1 MILYFGERFLHSAR
15 RNQRRRAIYLKHPIE
30 KKWRKGDAVMNQK
43 MLAQKLKQRREERGI
58 TIQTLGHLM
67 QIPWPHIMYME
78 KGERPYPEEL
88 YERVLKKLDSYF
100 NPKDYL
106 RRESYACTL
115 TVAPDGSVKLPK
127 RVLETLH
134 VNPKTVAQED
144 RWMEIRNYDKRI
156 EITPPPLFDFAWTD
170 AVEDRIKRWMKKKG
184 DASA

>member
-1 MILYFGERFLHSAR
+1 
-15 RNQRRRAIYLKHPIE
+15 
-30 KKWRKGDAVMNQK
+30 MNQK

-67 QIPWPHIMYME
+67 HIPWPHIMYME

-115 TVAPDGSVKLPK
+115 TVASDGSVKLPK

-156 EITPPPLFDFAWTD
+156 EITPQPLFDFAWAD
-170 AVEDRIKRWMKKKG
+170 AVEDRIKRWMKKEG
-184 DASA
+184 GASA